1 MTKDRV
7 AEVLEAEQPHH
18 AVVSLRNYYVTSVA
32 VLHLQNT
39 QHAALA
45 CCLFQSAF
53 ISVPSLT
60 AYSLCFTQE
69 ERRKHGDTNAVF
81 YLLQLFKLQDLNGSD
96 HVYK

>member
-1 MTKDRV
+1 MTKDSV

-18 AVVSLRNYYVTSVA
+18 AVVPLRNYYVTSVA

-39 QHAALA
+39 QHATVTR
-45 CCLFQSAF
+45 CLVQSAF
-53 ISVPSLT
+53 ISVPCLT

-69 ERRKHGDTNAVF
+69 ERRKQTDTNAVF

>member
-69 ERRKHGDTNAVF
+69 ERRKHGDMGLTMF
-81 YLLQLFKLQDLNGSD
+81 ISRREGCHDLTCAE
-96 HVYK
+96 